1 MPKYLF
7 QGTYTAEGIRGV
19 LRDGGTSRRDAAK
32 ALVKS
37 LGGKLESFYFTLGG
51 DDVIAIAELPDNAAA
66 AALSATVGATG
77 LIRGKITPL
86 LDMEEADKACGRR
99 TIYRGPGITK

>member
-7 QGTYTAEGIRGV
+7 QASYSPEGIRGV
-19 LRDGGTSRRDAAK
+19 LRDGASNRRDAAK

-37 LGGKLESFYFTLGG
+37 LGGKLESFYFTLGS
-51 DDVIAIAELPDNAAA
+51 DDVVAVAELPDNGAA

-77 LIRGKITPL
+77 LVRGKITPL
-86 LDMEEADKACGRR
+86 LEMDEADKALGRR
-99 TIYRGPGITK
+99 TIYRGPGVQK